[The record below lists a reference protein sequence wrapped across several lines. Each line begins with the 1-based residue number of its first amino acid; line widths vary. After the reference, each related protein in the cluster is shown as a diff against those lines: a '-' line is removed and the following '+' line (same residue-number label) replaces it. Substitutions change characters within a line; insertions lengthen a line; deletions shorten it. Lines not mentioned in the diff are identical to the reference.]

1 MDTASGH
8 RGFSQNS
15 HSDGAS
21 STGNG
26 ADMGIHETE
35 VLEASENRY

>member
-1 MDTASGH
+1 MDTAWEY

-21 STGNG
+21 STSDD
-26 ADMGIHETE
+26 ADMGIHEAE
-35 VLEASENRY
+35 VLEASENRN